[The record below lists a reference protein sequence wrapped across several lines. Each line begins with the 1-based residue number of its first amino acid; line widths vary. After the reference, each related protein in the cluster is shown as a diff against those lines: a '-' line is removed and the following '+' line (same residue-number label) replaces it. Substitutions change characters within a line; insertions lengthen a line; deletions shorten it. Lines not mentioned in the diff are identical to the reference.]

1 MRNIFHSTA
10 LLAILLLTGACAQ
23 EEELALPDGTVSFV
37 IGQAA
42 ETSDRF
48 ATRATPAEL
57 GTPLADRFTLTL
69 QRQGN
74 SRPVY
79 DGKFVE
85 SLTVPT
91 GEYTITAQCGEDVK
105 IGRDA
110 PYYIGTAQTT
120 IETDK
125 TASVVIP
132 CRVANALVSVRFGVD
147 AAEKARFNR
156 HYTEYGLKVQLGSY
170 SMTIA
175 SHQEATSIYFPAGS
189 SPEFS
194 FYGTLA
200 ADPTRQVSMPL
211 QSDVLPT
218 VFQAADHGIL
228 TLTLPDPESAIVVEI
243 GKAEMETVT
252 MEESIPLSWLPEPRV
267 QVNHVYDGQGLLV
280 GTDVTCFHPYP
291 STASK
296 TVIAKADGTVVRTL
310 QGSGSQSSP
319 YGASSEWP
327 YLSAGEYTVTY
338 YILKGGEENAMTT
351 LNLTVPQPNL
361 QLTIGGYTSYTKYKE
376 GNVSAANG
384 CDAYTIYSP
393 SASFNVSPSLL
404 AMDKYAPKFT
414 CSYAGTAVTLA
425 ANANSYAPGNQTG
438 QTPSFTPYTL
448 SATAAFDGRTFNGSR
463 DFYITG
469 LPVGFAPPKSDEGWV
484 TDGAVTFESNR
495 VQVGSWRYNSYI
507 LLEKF
512 AVPQTTGIKFTYNL
526 LLRSRAA
533 DSSVTITLGS
543 DQLFYASKYAFW
555 GSNYTY
561 NDAMTCALTADATQF
576 KCATKASIGGDN
588 YVYLY
593 TLMLNYN

>member
-1 MRNIFHSTA
+1 MNKLFHSAA
-10 LLAILLLTGACAQ
+10 LLALLLLTGACSQ
-23 EEELALPDGTVSFV
+23 DEQLSLPDGTIHFV
-37 IGQAA
+37 IGQEAK
-42 ETSDRF
+42 TTDKY

-57 GTPLADRFTLTL
+57 GTTLADRFSLKL
-69 QRQGN
+69 QRQGS

-91 GEYTITAQCGEDVK
+91 GDYEITASCGDNVT

-125 TASVVIP
+125 TSSVVIP

-147 AAEKARFNR
+147 ATERVRFDR
-156 HYTEYGLKVQLGSY
+156 FYTDYGVMVRVGSH
-170 SMTIA
+170 SMSI
-175 SHQEATSIYFPAGS
+175 SSDQEATSIYFPAGS
-189 SPEFS
+189 SPEIS
-194 FYGTLA
+194 FYGTLT
-200 ADPTRQVSMPL
+200 ADPTRQVSIPL
-211 QSDVLPT
+211 QSDVLPA
-218 VFQAADHGIL
+218 VFQAADHAIL

-252 MEESIPLSWLPEPRV
+252 MEESIPVSWLPAPRA
-267 QVNHVYDGQGLLV
+267 QANHVYDGQGLLV

-310 QGSGSQSSP
+310 QGSGAQSSS
-319 YGASSEWP
+319 YSSSKDWP
-327 YLSAGEYTVTY
+327 YLNAGEYTVTY
-338 YILKGGEENAMTT
+338 YVAKDGEENPIRTIS
-351 LNLTVPQPNL
+351 LTVPQPNL
-361 QLTIGGYTSYTKYKE
+361 QLTFGGYTSYTKYQE
-376 GNVSAANG
+376 GNVSAANA
-384 CDAYTIYSP
+384 CDAHTIYAP
-393 SASFNVSPSLL
+393 SVNFNVSPSL
-404 AMDKYAPKFT
+404 MGMSKYAPKLT
-414 CSYAGTAVTLA
+414 CSYAGEAVALDAKANNCVLENRTGLA
-425 ANANSYAPGNQTG
+425 A
-438 QTPSFTPYTL
+438 SFTPYTL
-448 SATAAFDGRTFNGSR
+448 SATATFDGRTINANR
-463 DFYITG
+463 DYYITG
-469 LPVGFAPPKSDEGWV
+469 LPVNFAPPKSDEGWL
-484 TDGAVTFESNR
+484 TDGAVTFESSR

-512 AVPQTTGIKFTYNL
+512 AVPQATGIRFTYNL

-543 DQLFYASKYAFW
+543 DQLFYASKNAFW

-561 NDAMTCALTADATQF
+561 NDAMTCTLTANATQF